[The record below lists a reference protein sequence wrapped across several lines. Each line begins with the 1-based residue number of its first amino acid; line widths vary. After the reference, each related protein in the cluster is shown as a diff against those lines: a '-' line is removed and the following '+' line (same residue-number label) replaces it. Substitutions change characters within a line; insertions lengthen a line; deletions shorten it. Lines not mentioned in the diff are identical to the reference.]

1 MSRHP
6 LEQARRRG
14 GDAAGL
20 WRGTVTRADA
30 TTGRPYVE
38 VPRLTPGFEYGPL
51 PYLVDDDAASTGPG
65 GTDAHTHAQEA
76 RAWAKGD
83 RVLVGF
89 LEGRNDDLVVLGRLA

>member
-6 LEQARRRG
+6 LEQGRRRG

-20 WRGTVTRADA
+20 WRGTVTRVEAG
-30 TTGRPYVE
+30 TGRPYVE

-51 PYLVDDDAASTGPG
+51 PFVTADAGAATEPAGA
-65 GTDAHTHAQEA
+65 DAHTHALTP
-76 RAWAKGD
+76 RPWAAGD